1 MRILVVHG
9 PNLNML
15 GKREPA
21 VYGLKT
27 LAEIDALVNRRAGEL
42 GVEVTAFQSN
52 GEGDLVGFLQDNDD
66 ADGLIVNPGALT
78 HYGLSLRDAI
88 ASFAKPTVEVHLSNV
103 YAREEFRHTSVI
115 APVALGQISG
125 FGWRS
130 YLAALDI
137 LVDVLKGGRQ

>member
-1 MRILVVHG
+1 MRILIVHG

-21 VYGLKT
+21 IYGLKT
-27 LAEIDALVNRRAGEL
+27 LPEIDELLKKRAGEL
-42 GVEVTAFQSN
+42 GVEVAVFQSN
-52 GEGDLVGFLQDNDD
+52 SEGALVEFLQEHDD

-78 HYGLSLRDAI
+78 HYGISLRDAI
-88 ASFAKPTVEVHLSNV
+88 AGFAKPTIEVHLSNV
-103 YAREEFRHTSVI
+103 YAREEFRHKSVI
-115 APVALGQISG
+115 APIALGQISG

-137 LVDVLKGGRQ
+137 LVDVLKGR

>member
-1 MRILVVHG
+1 MRILIVHG

-21 VYGLKT
+21 IYGLKT
-27 LAEIDALVNRRAGEL
+27 LPEIDELLKKRAGEL
-42 GVEVTAFQSN
+42 GVEVAVFQSN
-52 GEGDLVGFLQDNDD
+52 SEGALVEFLQEHDD

-78 HYGLSLRDAI
+78 HYGISLRDAI
-88 ASFAKPTVEVHLSNV
+88 AGFAKPTIEVHLSNV
-103 YAREEFRHTSVI
+103 YAREEFRHKSVI
-115 APVALGQISG
+115 APIALGQISG

-137 LVDVLKGGRQ
+137 LADVLKGR